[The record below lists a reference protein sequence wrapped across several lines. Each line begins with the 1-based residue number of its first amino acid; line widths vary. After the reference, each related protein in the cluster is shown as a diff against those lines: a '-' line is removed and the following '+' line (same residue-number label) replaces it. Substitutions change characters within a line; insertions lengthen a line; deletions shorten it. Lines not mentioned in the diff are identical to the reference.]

1 MKMPDPEK
9 LDAFMGKLVGDLGA
23 SMSAALV
30 LLGDRL
36 GLYRAMSDG
45 KAVTPEDLATRTNL
59 HPRYVREWLAAQAA
73 AGYVDYNSK
82 SKKFKLNPEQ
92 CAAFADEAGPHFFA
106 GAFEVTQSLW
116 LDEPKIEQAF
126 RTGEGVGWHEHSTCL
141 FKGTERFFRPSYNA
155 HLVSDWIPAL
165 KGVQDKLQKGAMVA
179 DVGCGHGASTI
190 LMAVTYPNS
199 TFHGYDYHAPS
210 IARAKELAK
219 QAGVS
224 KRVTFSQ
231 ASAKDY
237 PALDYDLI
245 AFFDCL
251 HDMGDPIGA
260 GKHARECLAKDGAWM
275 IVEPY
280 AHDDLKDNLNPVGR
294 VFYSASTMVCT
305 PASLSQDG
313 AMGLG
318 AQAGEAR
325 LKSVAKEAGFSKFK
339 RVAETPFNMVFEA
352 RA

>member
-1 MKMPDPEK
+1 MKKPDPER
-9 LDAFMGKLVGDLGA
+9 LDAFIGKLVGDLGA
-23 SMSAALV
+23 VTGAALI

-36 GLYRAMSDG
+36 GIYKAMGDG
-45 KAVTPEDLATRTNL
+45 KAVTPEELAAATKLN
-59 HPRYVREWLAAQAA
+59 PRYLREWLSAQAA

-92 CAAFADEAGPHFFA
+92 AAAFADEGGPAFFA
-106 GAFEVTQSLW
+106 GAFDLAQSMW
-116 LDEPKIEQAF
+116 LDEPKVAEAF
-126 RTGEGVGWHEHSTCL
+126 RTGKGVGWHEHSQCL
-141 FKGTERFFRPSYNA
+141 FRGTERFFRPGYNA
-155 HLVSDWIPAL
+155 HLVSSWIPAL
-165 KGVQDKLQKGAMVA
+165 RGVEEKLKKGATVA

-190 LMAVTYPNS
+190 LMALAYPKS
-199 TFHGYDYHAPS
+199 KFYGYDYHGPS

-219 QAGVS
+219 DAGVA

-237 PALDYDLI
+237 PALDYDLV

-251 HDMGDPIGA
+251 HDMGDPVGA
-260 GKHARECLAKDGAWM
+260 GKHVSETLAKDGAWM
-275 IVEPY
+275 IVEPF

-294 VFYSASTMVCT
+294 VYYAASTMICT
-305 PASLSQDG
+305 PASMSQEVG
-313 AMGLG
+313 LGLG

-325 LKSVAKEAGFSKFK
+325 LKKVAKDAGFSKF
-339 RVAETPFNMVFEA
+339 RRAAETPFNLVFEA